1 MIEGST
7 HKVLSGSER
16 RSILMGQISL
26 YGTAFTLLHFFIDF
40 GQGMYQSA
48 IFDLIISLSVFI
60 CYILNRLKYH
70 RLSKFAGLV
79 VLNSV
84 ILIYA
89 SVVPK
94 EIGVYLFYFPLMAVS
109 FALFGEDEKKYR
121 YPFIVLPFTLLIV
134 LFVTD
139 FNVFGDYKFDAP
151 PGTKMFF
158 LINIISSGFIMI
170 LAISFMQALNEA
182 AEKEL
187 QALAEE
193 VNIKNSELEKTNK
206 ELDRFLYSTSH
217 DLQSP
222 LSSIKGLINVA
233 RYDTTDNRTHAYFD
247 KMTDRV
253 NSLENFIKDI
263 IDYSKNDRTHVASE
277 LTDMSVLLNEVT
289 ENLKY
294 VNGAELIKIKKDVQ
308 LEKHVEIDKSRISVV
323 LSNLLANAI
332 KYHDSSKSNQWISI
346 EVSNSNQTLKI
357 RVSDNG
363 SGISEEHQ
371 NRIFDMFYRGTL
383 KSTGSGLG
391 LYIVK
396 EAVEK
401 MSGEI
406 SVYSKP
412 GEGSSFLVVVP
423 LSE

>member
-1 MIEGST
+1 MIEGLT
-7 HKVLSGSER
+7 RKILSGKER

-40 GQGMYQSA
+40 AQGMYQSA
-48 IFDLIISLSVFI
+48 IFDLVISLSIFI
-60 CYILNRLKYH
+60 CYILNRLRYH
-70 RLSKFAGLV
+70 RFAKLSGLT
-79 VLNSV
+79 VLNTV
-84 ILIYA
+84 LLIYA

-94 EIGVYLFYFPLMAVS
+94 EIGVYLFYFPLIAVS
-109 FALFGEDEKKYR
+109 FALFGDEEKKYR
-121 YPFIVLPFTLLIV
+121 YTFIILPFTLLII
-134 LFVTD
+134 LFLTD
-139 FNVFGDYKFDAP
+139 FNVLGDFKFDSP

-158 LINIISSGFIMI
+158 VINVISSGFIMI
-170 LAISFMQALNEA
+170 LAISFMQNLNEA

-187 QALAEE
+187 QSLAEE
-193 VNIKNSELEKTNK
+193 VNVKNKELEKTNK

-233 RYDTTDNRTHAYFD
+233 RYDTTDHRTHAYFD

-263 IDYSKNDRTHVASE
+263 IDYSKNDRTHVAIE
-277 LTDMSVLLNEVT
+277 LTDMNVLLNEVT

-294 VNGAELIKIKKDVQ
+294 VNGAEAIKIKKDVQ
-308 LEKHVEIDKSRISVV
+308 LEKPVEIDKSRINVV

-332 KYHDSSKSNQWISI
+332 KYHDSSKTNQWISI
-346 EVSNSNQTLKI
+346 EVSNSNQSLKI

-401 MSGEI
+401 MKGAI
-406 SVYSKP
+406 SVYSKL
-412 GEGSSFLVVVP
+412 GEGSSFLVEVP

>member
-1 MIEGST
+1 
-7 HKVLSGSER
+7 
-16 RSILMGQISL
+16 MGQISL
-26 YGTAFTLLHFFIDF
+26 YGTAFTLLHFFLDF

-48 IFDLIISLSVFI
+48 IFDLIISLSIFI
-60 CYILNRLKYH
+60 CYILNRLKYT
-70 RLSKFAGLV
+70 RIAKFSGLI

-84 ILIYA
+84 LLIYA

-109 FALFGEDEKKYR
+109 FALFGDDEKKFR
-121 YPFIVLPFTLLIV
+121 YPFVILPFTLLIV

-139 FNVFGDYKFDAP
+139 FNVLGDYKFDTP

-170 LAISFMQALNEA
+170 MAISFMQNLNKA
-182 AEKEL
+182 AEREL
-187 QALAEE
+187 QQLADE
-193 VNIKNSELEKTNK
+193 VNQKNKELEKTNQ

-233 RYDTTDNRTHAYFD
+233 RYDTTDARTHVYFD
-247 KMTDRV
+247 KMTERV
-253 NSLENFIKDI
+253 NSLESFIKDI
-263 IDYSKNDRTHVASE
+263 IDYSKNDRTHVAIE
-277 LTDMSVLLNEVT
+277 LTDIDLLLEEVT

-294 VNGAELIKIKKDVQ
+294 INGAESINIKKDVQ
-308 LEKHVEIDKSRISVV
+308 LQKPVPLDKARISVV
-323 LSNLLANAI
+323 LSNLMANAI
-332 KYHDSSKSNQWISI
+332 KYHDPSKSNQWISV
-346 EVSNSNQTLKI
+346 EVSNSNHSLKI

-371 NRIFDMFYRGTL
+371 SRIFDMFYRATL

-401 MSGEI
+401 MNGEI

-412 GEGSSFLVVVP
+412 GEGSSFLVSLP
-423 LSE
+423 LS

>member
-1 MIEGST
+1 MMDGIAR
-7 HKVLSGSER
+7 KVLSGRER
-16 RSILMGQISL
+16 RATLMGQISL
-26 YGTAFTLLHFFIDF
+26 FGTAFMLLHFFIDLA
-40 GQGMYQSA
+40 QGMFQSA
-48 IFDLIISLSVFI
+48 IFDLVIALCIFISYL
-60 CYILNRLKYH
+60 LNRMHYH
-70 RLSKFAGLV
+70 RLAKYSGLL
-79 VLNSV
+79 VLNAML
-84 ILIYA
+84 LIYA

-94 EIGVYLFYFPLMAVS
+94 EIGVYLFYFPLMVVS
-109 FALFGEDEKKYR
+109 FALFGEEERALR
-121 YPFIVLPFTLLIV
+121 YPYVILPFTLLIV
-134 LFVTD
+134 LFLTD
-139 FNVFGDYKFDAP
+139 FNILGDFKFDSP

-158 LINIISSGFIMI
+158 LINIISSAFIMI
-170 LAISFMQALNEA
+170 LAINFMQNLNHA

-187 QALAEE
+187 EALAEE
-193 VNIKNSELEKTNK
+193 VNVKNTELEKTNK

-233 RYDTTDNRTHAYFD
+233 RYDTTDSRMHAYFD

-277 LTDMSVLLNEVT
+277 LTDMEAMLEEVT

-294 VNGAELIKIKKDVQ
+294 INGAESIKIKKDVQ
-308 LEKHVEIDKSRISVV
+308 LGRPVEVDKGRMSVI
-323 LSNLLANAI
+323 LTNLIANAI
-332 KYHDSSKSNQWISI
+332 KYHDPSKMNQWISV
-346 EVSNSNQTLKI
+346 EVSNSNRTLKI
-357 RVSDNG
+357 RVTDNG

-371 NRIFDMFYRGTL
+371 TRIFDMFYRGTL

-401 MSGEI
+401 MKGEI

-412 GEGSSFLVVVP
+412 GEGSSFLVSVP
-423 LSE
+423 LS